1 MLPEIVTAVPPAV
14 GPLFGEMPEMV
25 GAVAGATIS
34 EKLAEVETAFASC
47 TWAVKEKLPDSV
59 AVPVIVPVAAFKP
72 KPDGSAPPV
81 MLHVYG
87 GVPPVAASVAA

>member
-1 MLPEIVTAVPPAV
+1 M